1 MIFISRLNR
10 RYKDYNSRKKV
21 IEKIRDIRDG
31 DAFQYYKEKFYQP
44 DSSPTVSDATMK
56 ALFTDYKVLN
66 QVIEAFVSFCPD
78 LEPQFPNT
86 IDEERR
92 DKKIALIKTAMDRIG
107 WKKMNYLIYDI
118 LESEGDCFYYIYFDE
133 ELDKKNP
140 NNFKIPNLSLL
151 DSINMR
157 NIVHDEFNQP
167 VFYIY
172 KEEIEI
178 ETVDLLTGNVTSES
192 TQDTTFI
199 FEKGKV
205 HRITPDKNEEGEFI
219 KDKDGKMVIK
229 SLTKSNRKSY
239 MDIVPIIH
247 IPSKKKQTDKF
258 SIIPAEDYVELVL
271 KLAQI
276 QSDIR
281 ATNRQMGFPRITL
294 LDCEYTKGSGKIGG
308 VRVARSGYVD
318 KENKFVS
325 YLDGTNTESPTQGK
339 IIQHAS
345 ATNESFFREEENVTD
360 YLYNLVAITNP
371 TLMKR
376 VGSSDSSKVLQQVN
390 ARMKKKIELYVDN
403 IIEAFKV
410 YFKVLLTE
418 NDLWDDEDIGL
429 SFRKP
434 RSVIENSVYDDLLI
448 DQLELNTGTSTI
460 EKKLRENGASEDEI
474 KLHIQQVNDD
484 IRNGKNDVKINKQV
498 KQTVDNASNSVN
510 TQSEVNNG

>member
-31 DAFQYYKEKFYQP
+31 DAFQYYKEKFYLP
-44 DSSPTVSDATMK
+44 DSAPTVSDATMR

-178 ETVDLLTGNVTSES
+178 ETVDLLTGNVTNES
-192 TQDTTFI
+192 TKDTTFI

-271 KLAQI
+271 QLAQI

-294 LDCEYTKGSGKIGG
+294 LDCEYTKGNGRIGG
-308 VRVARSGYVD
+308 IRVARSGYVNED
-318 KENKFVS
+318 NKFVS
-325 YLDGTNTESPTQGK
+325 YLDGTNTESTVQGK
-339 IIQHAS
+339 IIQHSS
-345 ATNESFFREEENVTD
+345 ATNESFFREEGNVTD

-448 DQLELNTGTSTI
+448 DQLELNTGTSTV
-460 EKKLRENGASEDEI
+460 EKKLRESGASEEEI
-474 KLHIQQVNDD
+474 KLHVQQVNDD

-498 KQTVDNASNSVN
+498 KQTVDNTNNSVN